1 MNSNTITNGILKAI
15 AVIAGVFLLLYFLY
29 EIQSVI
35 AYIAISVVIALI
47 GSPII
52 HFLKRRLKFPNFVA
66 VLTTM
71 LLFLGILAGV
81 ISMFIPLII
90 KQGENLSLLNIEQLQ
105 MNIEQLLNQVN
116 DYFFLHNIDILNEL
130 KNADLFKNLK
140 AIPDLLNAIIGTIG
154 SFSVGLF
161 SVIFITFFLM
171 KDSHLLENSLYAL
184 VNDKSEPKLRDALA
198 SINHLLS
205 RYFIGLVLQILI
217 LFIMYLIIL
226 AIFGIE
232 NAIVIAFLCAL
243 LNLIPY
249 IGPLFGGVLL
259 LILTMS
265 NNLGQDFQS
274 EILPTTIYVMIG
286 YMVAQFIDNNVSV
299 PFIFSK
305 SVKSHPLEIFLVII
319 IGGILFGIT
328 GMIVAVPMYTAVKVI
343 LKAFLPANKI
353 VKLMTKDL

>member
-1 MNSNTITNGILKAI
+1 MNSNTITNGILRAI
-15 AVIAGVFLLLYFLY
+15 AIIVGVLSLLYFLY

-35 AYIAISVVIALI
+35 AYVTISIVIALI

-52 HFLKRRLKFPNFVA
+52 HFLKRRLKFPNALA
-66 VLTTM
+66 VVITM
-71 LLFLGILAGV
+71 LLFLGILTGV

-105 MNIEQLLNQVN
+105 INIEQLLIYIN
-116 DYFFLHNIDILNEL
+116 DYFITYNIDILNEL

-154 SFSVGLF
+154 SLSVGLF

-171 KDSHLLENSLYAL
+171 KDSRIMENSLYVL
-184 VNDKSEPKLRDALA
+184 VNDKSEPKLRNALI

-217 LFIMYLIIL
+217 LFIIYLIVL
-226 AIFGIE
+226 LIFGIE

-249 IGPLFGGVLL
+249 IGPLFGGILL
-259 LILTMS
+259 LFLTMS
-265 NNLGQDFQS
+265 NNLGQDFQT

-286 YMVAQFIDNNVSV
+286 YLIAQFIDNNISV
-299 PFIFSK
+299 PIIFSK

-319 IGGILFGIT
+319 IGGILFGIV
-328 GMIVAVPMYTAVKVI
+328 GMIVAVPTYTSIKVI

>member
-1 MNSNTITNGILKAI
+1 MNSNTISHGIIKAI
-15 AVIAGVFLLLYFLY
+15 AVITGVLLLLYFLY

-35 AYIAISVVIALI
+35 AYIAISIVIALI

-52 HFLKRRLKFPNFVA
+52 HFLKRWLKFPNALA
-66 VLTTM
+66 VVTTM
-71 LLFLGILAGV
+71 LLFLGILTGI

-90 KQGENLSLLNIEQLQ
+90 KQSENLSLLNTNQLQ
-105 MNIEQLLNQVN
+105 INIEKLINQIN
-116 DYFFLHNIDILNEL
+116 DYFLLHNIDLL
-130 KNADLFKNLK
+130 SQVKNADLFKNLK

-154 SFSVGLF
+154 NFSVGLF

-171 KDSHLLENSLYAL
+171 KDSNIMEKSLYVL
-184 VNDKSEPKLRDALA
+184 VNDKNEPKLRNALT
-198 SINHLLS
+198 SINNLLS
-205 RYFIGLVLQILI
+205 RYFVGLVLQILI
-217 LFIMYLIIL
+217 LFIIYLIIL
-226 AIFGIE
+226 IIFGIE

-249 IGPLFGGVLL
+249 IGPLFGGILL
-259 LILTMS
+259 LFLTMS
-265 NNLGQDFQS
+265 NNLGQDFQT

-286 YMVAQFIDNNVSV
+286 YLIAQFIDNNISV
-299 PFIFSK
+299 PIIFSK

-328 GMIVAVPMYTAVKVI
+328 GMIVAVPTYTAVKVI